1 MLPFL
6 AERWIEEAVSRGEF
20 DNLPGAGRPLEL
32 DDIHPLLPE
41 ELPAREIDG
50 SAERAKARNKLAG
63 YFALLSCSEMARLR
77 SLYSL
82 QPKKQI
88 LSSDCRCSFALATL
102 PTIR

>member
-1 MLPFL
+1 MIRAVTARLYFL
-6 AERWIEEAVSRGEF
+6 AERRIEQAIARGAF
-20 DNLPGAGRPLEL
+20 DNL
-32 DDIHPLLPE
+32 
-41 ELPAREIDG
+41 REIDD